1 MFGIVVQQ
9 LVNAATVGA
18 LYALVALGYTMVYG
32 VLRLINFVH
41 SELFMLGAYV
51 CFVLLA
57 VLVGGVGAVGAL
69 AITLAFFGV
78 FAIVGGIGVA
88 IERVA
93 YKPLRDAS
101 RLSPMLSALGLSLA
115 FQAAVQLLAGP
126 QPIPFPGIFP
136 SLSFTVAGAV
146 LNSTQIGIV
155 ILAVALMVLLAAF
168 VGRTRLGVLVRAVSE
183 NPRTAALLG
192 IDVDRA
198 ISLIFFLGPGL
209 GGLGGILYASYYG
222 IMFPTMGTI
231 VGLKAFTAAILG
243 GIGSIPGAMLGG
255 FLLGFLEV
263 LGTALLPVV
272 THGVLGTDYRDV
284 FTFVV
289 LVLVLI
295 FRPTGLLGE
304 QVSEEAIVY
313 KRDY

>member
-1 MFGIVVQQ
+1 MLGLIVQQ

-18 LYALVALGYTMVYG
+18 LYALIALGYTMVYG

-51 CFVLLA
+51 CFVLLS
-57 VLVGGVGAVGAL
+57 VLVGGVGAAGAL
-69 AITLAFFGV
+69 AITIAFFAV
-78 FAIVGGIGVA
+78 FALVGGLGVT

-93 YKPLRDAS
+93 YKPLRYSS
-101 RLSPMLSALGLSLA
+101 RLAPMLSALGLSLA

-126 QPIPFPGIFP
+126 QPIHFPGIFP
-136 SLSFTVAGAV
+136 SVTFAVAGAL

-155 ILAVALMVLLAAF
+155 ALAVLLMLLLSAF
-168 VGRTRLGVLVRAVSE
+168 VGRTRLGVIVRAVSE
-183 NPRTAALLG
+183 SPRTAALLG
-192 IDVDRA
+192 INVDRA
-198 ISLIFFLGPGL
+198 ISLIFFIGPGL
-209 GGLGGILYASYYG
+209 GALGGILYASYYG

-255 FLLGFLEV
+255 FLLGLLEV
-263 LGTALLPVV
+263 AGTALLPVV
-272 THGVLGTDYRDV
+272 THGLLGTDYRDV
-284 FTFVV
+284 FTFIV

-304 QVSEEAIVY
+304 QVSEEAMVY